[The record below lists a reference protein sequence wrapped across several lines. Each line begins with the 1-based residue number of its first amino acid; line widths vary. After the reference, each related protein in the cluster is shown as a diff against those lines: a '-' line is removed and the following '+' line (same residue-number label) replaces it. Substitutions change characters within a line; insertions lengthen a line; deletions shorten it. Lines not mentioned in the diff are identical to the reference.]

1 MIESPA
7 AVLRRH
13 GLWARKSWGQ
23 NFLHA
28 PQIHA
33 AIVAATEAT
42 ASSRIVEIGAG
53 VGTLTTSLLATG
65 AEVWAIERDRDL
77 CNVLRDELGAHP
89 KFTLFEADAVTF
101 DYSSAGD
108 EAHPR
113 PTIVGNLPYHL
124 TGPLLF
130 KLLDHHA
137 TTGDWIVMVQ
147 KEVADRLVAPPGSRT
162 YGGTTIS
169 LGHLRALEWIT
180 LAPRGSFVPAPR
192 VDSAVVRLRP
202 LAEPRGAVADEDGLR
217 KLVRAAFQQRRKT
230 IANALSVLA
239 PRPTVL
245 RWLESAGIDP
255 GVRPETL
262 AVESFAALQRAREAG
277 DA

>member
-1 MIESPA
+1 MTESPG

-28 PQIHA
+28 PQIHQ
-33 AIVAATEAT
+33 AIVAAAG
-42 ASSRIVEIGAG
+42 ARPGQRIVEIGAG
-53 VGTLTTSLLATG
+53 VGTLTANLLATG

-77 CNVLRDELGAHP
+77 CEVLRKEFADVPNL
-89 KFTLFEADAVTF
+89 KLIEADAVTF
-101 DYSSAGD
+101 DYSSAAD
-108 EAHPR
+108 DAHPR

-130 KLLDHHA
+130 KLLDQHA
-137 TTGDWIVMVQ
+137 QTGDWVVMVQ
-147 KEVADRLVAPPGSRT
+147 KEVAERLCAAPGSRT
-162 YGGTTIS
+162 YGGTTVS
-169 LGHLRALEWIT
+169 LGHLRALEWIIA
-180 LAPRGSFVPAPR
+180 APRGAFVPAPR

-202 LAEPRGAVADEDGLR
+202 LAEPRGAVGDEAGLR
-217 KLVRAAFQQRRKT
+217 ALVRAAFQQRRKT

-239 PRPTVL
+239 PRATVVQ
-245 RWLESAGIDP
+245 WLERAGIDP

-262 AVESFAALQRAREAG
+262 AVESFAALQRAREDG

>member
-33 AIVAATEAT
+33 AIVAATQAD
-42 ASSRIVEIGAG
+42 ASTRIVEIGAG
-53 VGTLTTSLLATG
+53 VGTLTGSLLDTG
-65 AEVWAIERDRDL
+65 ADVWAIERDRDL
-77 CNVLRDELGAHP
+77 CAVLREELGARDR
-89 KFTLFEADAVTF
+89 FTLFEADAVAF
-101 DYSSAGD
+101 DYSSAAD

-130 KLLDHHA
+130 KLLDHHDV
-137 TTGDWIVMVQ
+137 TGDWIVMVQ
-147 KEVADRLVAPPGSRT
+147 KEVADRLVAAPGSRT

-180 LAPRGSFVPAPR
+180 LAPRGAFVPAPK

-202 LAEPRGAVADEDGLR
+202 LAQPRGAVADEEGLR

>member
-77 CNVLRDELGAHP
+77 CTVLREELGTHP

-101 DYSSAGD
+101 DYSSAAD
-108 EAHPR
+108 ELHPR

>member
-1 MIESPA
+1 MIESPV

-33 AIVAATEAT
+33 AIVAAAHPRPGE
-42 ASSRIVEIGAG
+42 RIVEIGAG

-77 CNVLRDELGAHP
+77 CAVLREELASAPG
-89 KFTLFEADAVTF
+89 FRLFEADAVAF
-101 DYSSAGD
+101 DYASAAD

-130 KLLDHHA
+130 ALLDHHA
-137 TTGDWIVMVQ
+137 ATGDWIVMVQ
-147 KEVADRLVAPPGSRT
+147 KEVAERLCAAPGSRT
-162 YGGTTIS
+162 YGGTTVA

-180 LAPRGSFVPAPR
+180 AVPRGSFVPAPR

-202 LAEPRGAVADEDGLR
+202 LDAPRGAVADEAGLR
-217 KLVRAAFQQRRKT
+217 ALVRAAFQQRRKT

-239 PRPTVL
+239 PRTTVL
-245 RWLESAGIDP
+245 QWLAQAGIDP

-262 AVESFAALQRAREAG
+262 AVESFAALQRAREGG